1 MKRNFLNNAGLL
13 LLAIVFSTGLIFAF
27 IELPRLLETNLQ
39 NNLEF
44 PQFDH
49 GLGDANALKTELFI
63 QGLHL
68 RWIG

>member
-27 IELPRLLETNLQ
+27 IELPRLLDASLQ
-39 NNLEF
+39 NNLGF

-49 GLGDANALKTELFI
+49 GGGGNNTLKTEMFI
-63 QGLHL
+63 
-68 RWIG
+68 